1 MKYFIL
7 FFLYIIMVV
16 SFNNIEII
24 QSLNACRYSY
34 NRKLF
39 DNSLI
44 NFIKIYNS
52 NNILPFCIIYNQN
65 KIFLSFRGSINFN
78 DLLVNLRY
86 NRINY
91 DKNIKIHN
99 GYLDTYYKIKPL
111 IIKDLSKIIKNN
123 KQIIY
128 TGHSLG
134 GAIATIAFIDLFK
147 EKNIIKKCYT
157 FGTPPYFMNNMNNYT
172 IYDFSNK
179 YDIVTLFKNQNI
191 DNNNK
196 IWNICDNH
204 KLENYYNN
212 IKT

>member
-1 MKYFIL
+1 
-7 FFLYIIMVV
+7 MVL
-16 SFNNIEII
+16 SFNHIEII
-24 QSLNACRYSY
+24 QSLNACKYSY
-34 NRKLF
+34 NKHLF

-44 NFIKIYNS
+44 NFVKIYNS
-52 NNILPFCIIYNQN
+52 NNILPFSLIYNEN
-65 KIFLSFRGSINFN
+65 KVFLSFRGSINFN

-99 GYLDTYYKIKPL
+99 GYLDTYNKIKPL

-123 KQIIY
+123 KQIIF

-157 FGTPPYFMNNMNNYT
+157 FGTPPYIMNNINNYT
-172 IYDFSNK
+172 INDFSNK
-179 YDIVTLFKNQNI
+179 YDIITLFKNQNI
-191 DNNNK
+191 NKNNK

-204 KLENYYNN
+204 KLETYYDN
-212 IKT
+212 IKI